1 MRMPTKAAVL
11 CGGEGTRLRPLTK
24 DRQKT
29 MMEIGPRQR
38 PLLEYIVRL
47 LSYHGLS
54 EITLLT
60 GYKSEQIERH
70 FDHGARFGVSLTYSK
85 DPENLKGSAQSLA
98 HAIHQRKIADF
109 DELVVYYGDI
119 LSALDVRELIAHHL
133 SEGAALTL
141 VLTKDYRVPVGVAQV
156 AEGRVVAFTEKPTLP
171 LNTTIGCLV
180 MSKQTV
186 PVLEEVTEG
195 GGRDIMTDFVPSVIA
210 RGMKVSPFYMGGFWQ
225 DIGTIEAYDKLDDRL
240 IEENLKFLD

>member
-1 MRMPTKAAVL
+1 MSTKAAVL

-29 MMEIGPRQR
+29 MMEIGPKQW

-47 LSYHGLS
+47 LAYHGLT

-70 FDHGARFGVSLTYSK
+70 FDNGARFGVSLTYSK
-85 DPENLKGSAQSLA
+85 DTETIKGSAQSLA
-98 HAIHQRKIADF
+98 HALRSGRVGGF

-119 LSALDVRELIAHHL
+119 LSALNVHDLVERHR

-141 VLTKDYRVPVGVAQV
+141 VLTKDYQVPVGVAQV
-156 AEGRVVAFTEKPTLP
+156 SDSRVVAFTEKPTLP
-171 LNTTIGCLV
+171 LNTTMGCLV
-180 MSKQTV
+180 MSRGTV
-186 PVLEEVTEG
+186 PILEEVTSA
-195 GGRDIMTDFVPSVIA
+195 GGRDIMTHFVPSVIA
-210 RGMKVSPFYMGGFWQ
+210 RGLKVSPYYMEGFWQ

-240 IEENLKFLD
+240 IEENLGFLE

>member
-1 MRMPTKAAVL
+1 
-11 CGGEGTRLRPLTK
+11 LRPLTK

-29 MMEIGPRQR
+29 MMEIGPKQR

-47 LSYHGLS
+47 LAHHGIT

-70 FDHGARFGVSLTYSK
+70 FDQGTRFGVTLTYSK
-85 DPENLKGSAQSLA
+85 DPDTLKGSAQSLA
-98 HAIHQRKIADF
+98 YALENGRISDF

-119 LSALDVRELIAHHL
+119 LSALNIRDLVEHHR
-133 SEGAALTL
+133 SEKAALTL

-156 AEGRVVAFTEKPTLP
+156 SDSRVVAFAEKPTLP

-180 MSKQTV
+180 ISRETV
-186 PVLEEVTEG
+186 PVLEEVTRA
-195 GGRDIMTDFVPSVIA
+195 GGRDIMTHFVPKVIS
-210 RGMKVSPFYMGGFWQ
+210 RGLKVSPYYMEGFWQ
-225 DIGTIEAYDKLDDRL
+225 DIGTIEAFDKIDDKL
-240 IEENLKFLD
+240 IEESLRFLDPV